1 VGPATPSYVPLER
14 IPEPVWQA
22 ALATEDMGFFKHQ
35 GFKLGLIK
43 RAIVLNL
50 DKGWYVYGGS
60 TISQQLVKNLFLSRE
75 KTLSRKLEE
84 AIIVWQMER
93 RLTKERILELY
104 LNCIEYGKRIYG
116 VQSAA
121 KAYFNKAVEDLT
133 PVEGAFLMATKPAPT
148 YAYGVYEKRQFNRW
162 WAERMKG
169 ILVRLWKEMNVL
181 SEKQVAEAAPYLPLF
196 WYPADGVYA
205 YPAVDSSALVPP
217 GMPVEL
223 PRELPSPVQVPS
235 TAPQPAM

>member
-1 VGPATPSYVPLER
+1 
-14 IPEPVWQA
+14 VWQA
-22 ALATEDMGFFKHQ
+22 ALATEDMGFFKHS

-93 RLTKERILELY
+93 RLTKERMLELY
-104 LNCIEYGKRIYG
+104 VNCIEYGKRIYG
-116 VQSAA
+116 IKAAA
-121 KAYFNKAVEDLT
+121 KAYFNKEVQDLT
-133 PVEGAFLMATKPAPT
+133 PLEGAFLMATKPAPT
-148 YAYGVYEKRQFNRW
+148 YAYGVYEKRQFNKW
-162 WAERMKG
+162 WVERMRG

-181 SEKQVAEAAPYLPLF
+181 TEAQVMEAAPYLPLF
-196 WYPADGVYA
+196 WYPVEGVFA
-205 YPAVDSSALVPP
+205 YPAVDASVLVPE
-217 GMPVEL
+217 GMPKEL
-223 PRELPSPVQVPS
+223 PKEPPAPTEAAPGQAGAPVPA
-235 TAPQPAM
+235 TAPREAPPAATPAP